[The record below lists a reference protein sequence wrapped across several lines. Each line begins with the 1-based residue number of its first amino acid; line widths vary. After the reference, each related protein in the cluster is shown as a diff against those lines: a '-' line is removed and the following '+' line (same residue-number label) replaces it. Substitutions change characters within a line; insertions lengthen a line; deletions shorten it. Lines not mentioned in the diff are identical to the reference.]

1 VLLSPVTGLPMS
13 PRKLTARIQVLGK
26 RAGIA
31 RATPHCFRDTFAV
44 DLLHK
49 GVDIF
54 TVAKLL
60 GDTVAVVEKHYA
72 RFVTELRERAR
83 RMMVSSAG
91 LEDTI
96 QDTIEPGIPLTE
108 ENKELEAAGLISRIL
123 RVTLQTRKLLNRIER
138 HMSMMSLLVVMEGF
152 ASHRRHRGTDAPDDP
167 ACQSSNELRPQASTL
182 WRSLYH

>member
-1 VLLSPVTGLPMS
+1 MPELLTALEFERERRNPAPNEVVLLSPVTGLPMS
-13 PRKLTARIQVLGK
+13 PRKLTARIQALGK

-60 GDTVAVVEKHYA
+60 GDTVAVVEKRYA
-72 RFVTELRERAR
+72 RFVTELRERAQ
-83 RMMVSSAG
+83 RMMVSSVG
-91 LEDTI
+91 LEGTI

-108 ENKELEAAGLISRIL
+108 ENKELKAAGPVSRI
-123 RVTLQTRKLLNRIER
+123 RRAALQTGNLFENQPPRTVNDVNFGSDGRFCITP
-138 HMSMMSLLVVMEGF
+138 
-152 ASHRRHRGTDAPDDP
+152 ASQMR
-167 ACQSSNELRPQASTL
+167 
-182 WRSLYH
+182 